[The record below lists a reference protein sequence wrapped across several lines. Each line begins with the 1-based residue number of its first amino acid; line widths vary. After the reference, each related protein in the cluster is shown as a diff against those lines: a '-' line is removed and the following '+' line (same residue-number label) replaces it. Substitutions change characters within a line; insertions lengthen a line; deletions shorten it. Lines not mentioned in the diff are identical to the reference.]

1 MTLFSEDCPK
11 WNRKKKLSQI
21 CANNFLFEADAKRK
35 DNFHYSLFLVYA
47 NKSAEEGKKRAEKD
61 EEKLNFI

>member
-11 WNRKKKLSQI
+11 WNRKKLSQI
-21 CANNFLFEADAKRK
+21 CANNFLFKADAKRK
-35 DNFHYSLFLVYA
+35 DNFHYLLYLVYA
-47 NKSAEEGKKRAEKD
+47 NKLAEERKKRAEKD